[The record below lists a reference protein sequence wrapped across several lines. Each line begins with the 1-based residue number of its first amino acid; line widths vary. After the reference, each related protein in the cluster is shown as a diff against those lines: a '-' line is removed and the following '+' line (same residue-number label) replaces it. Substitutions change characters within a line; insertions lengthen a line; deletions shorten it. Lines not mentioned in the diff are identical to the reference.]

1 MTSTNMPPDTMSTPR
16 ETPREPREAK
26 SRIRLSALSHG
37 GGCACKLGSAELAQ
51 VLRRVGHVTDPAVL
65 VDASTADD
73 AAVYR
78 LTPDRALVATTD
90 FFTPI
95 VDDPYDFGRIA
106 ATNALSDIYAMGG
119 RPLFALNLVA
129 FPRNLLRGEDDV
141 LGGILRGGTEAAR
154 TAGIAI
160 VGGHS
165 IDDAEPKY
173 GLAVIGEVHP
183 DRIIRN
189 VGARDGDA
197 IVLTKPLGTGIISNG
212 IKRETAP
219 ADAIAA
225 AVASMTR
232 LNDVASRAM
241 IDADAHAATDVTGFG
256 LMGHLLEMLRASAVG
271 AHIEAG
277 AVPILTGARE
287 LAQAGTIPGGTRRN
301 LQDTA
306 GAVQWSPDVDE
317 VTRMLLCDAQTSGG
331 LLISLASDRADALVD
346 TLVHAGHSVARIG
359 TIVAGESVIAVGR

>member
-1 MTSTNMPPDTMSTPR
+1 MTNTSAPSDTKT
-16 ETPREPREAK
+16 
-26 SRIRLSALSHG
+26 RIRLSALSHG
-37 GGCACKLGSAELAQ
+37 AGCACKLGSSELAQ
-51 VLRRVGHVTDPAVL
+51 VLRRVGHVADPAVL

-129 FPRNLLRGEDDV
+129 FPRNLLRGEDDI
-141 LGGILRGGTEAAR
+141 LGDILRGGTEAAR
-154 TAGIAI
+154 GAGIAI

-183 DRIIRN
+183 DHVIRN
-189 VGARDGDA
+189 VGARAGDA
-197 IVLTKPLGTGIISNG
+197 LVLTKPLGTGVISTA

-219 ADAIAA
+219 ADAVAA

-241 IDADAHAATDVTGFG
+241 IDAEAHAATDVTGFG
-256 LMGHLLEMLRASAVG
+256 LMGHLLEMLRASGVG
-271 AHIEAG
+271 ARINAA
-277 AVPILTGARE
+277 AVPLLTGARV
-287 LAQAGTIPGGTRRN
+287 LAEAGTIPGGTRRN

-306 GAVQWSPDVDE
+306 GAVHWAADVDE
-317 VTRMLLCDAQTSGG
+317 VMRMLLCDAQTSGG
-331 LLISLASDRADALVD
+331 LLISVAPERADSLVD
-346 TLVHAGHSVARIG
+346 TLGHQGHSAARIG
-359 TIVAGESVIAVGR
+359 AIVAGESAVAVVR